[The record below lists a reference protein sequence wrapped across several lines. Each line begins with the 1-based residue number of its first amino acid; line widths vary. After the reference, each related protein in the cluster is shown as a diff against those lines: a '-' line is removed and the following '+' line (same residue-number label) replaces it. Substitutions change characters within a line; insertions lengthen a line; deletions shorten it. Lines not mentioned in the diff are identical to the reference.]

1 MDKNLLLLKNL
12 CLLNGPSGN
21 ESAVRDFI
29 LKEISDY
36 CDAKTDKMGNIIA
49 FKKGAKTP
57 NKKIML
63 DAHMDEVGVIV
74 TSYTENGLLRFDTVG
89 GINTEALLCKRVV
102 FNNIVGVIGAKPI
115 HQSGKDERNALP
127 PKDSLYIDIGA
138 NDKDDAENLVA
149 LGEIGTFLGEWF
161 DLENG
166 FFCSKAIDDRA
177 GTAALISLLKTDA
190 EYDFWATFTV
200 GEELGLRG
208 ARTASY
214 AVSPDY
220 AIVLEATTASD
231 IPQTPKEKNVCE
243 LQKGVAVSFMDRA
256 TLYDKKLVDLCL
268 KKAEENDI
276 SVQLKRA
283 TAGGNNAGAIH
294 LTKSGVPT
302 LTLSLPCRYIHSPN
316 SAASFKDFTDMT
328 RLAQTMINCL
338 AEEK

>member
-21 ESAVRDFI
+21 EASVRDFI
-29 LKEISDY
+29 LKEISGH

-63 DAHMDEVGVIV
+63 DAHIDEVGVIV

-89 GINTEALLCKRVV
+89 SINTETLLCKRVIFKDV
-102 FNNIVGVIGAKPI
+102 VGVIGAKPI
-115 HQSGKDERNALP
+115 HQSTKEERNALP
-127 PKDSLYIDIGA
+127 KKDSLYIDIGA
-138 NDKDDAENLVA
+138 TDKTDAENLVP

-166 FFCSKAIDDRA
+166 FFCSKALDDRA
-177 GTAALISLLKTDA
+177 GTAALIALLKTNA

-208 ARTASY
+208 ARTAAY
-214 AVSPDY
+214 TVSPDY

-243 LQKGVAVSFMDRA
+243 LEKGVAVSFMDRA
-256 TLYDKKLVDLCL
+256 TLYDKNLVDLCL
-268 KKAEENDI
+268 KKAKENDI

-283 TAGGNNAGAIH
+283 TTGGNNAGAIH

-316 SAASFKDFTDMT
+316 SAASFKDFEGMT
-328 RLAQTMINCL
+328 RLAHTMINCL
-338 AEEK
+338 AEEE